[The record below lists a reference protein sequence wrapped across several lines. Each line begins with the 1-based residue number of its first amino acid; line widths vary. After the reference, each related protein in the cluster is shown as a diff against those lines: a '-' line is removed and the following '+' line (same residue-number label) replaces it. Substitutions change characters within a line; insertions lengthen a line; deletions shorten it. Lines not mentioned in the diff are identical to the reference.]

1 MEIVFIINIHIII
14 SKMKLELTMDVIDIV
29 RNKINIGGTVDLM
42 NIDKL
47 DSVQVGIFM
56 RNVRRSTLIQ
66 DKDINNVMSIDSVQ
80 KVKAKEGVD

>member
-1 MEIVFIINIHIII
+1 
-14 SKMKLELTMDVIDIV
+14 
-29 RNKINIGGTVDLM
+29 M